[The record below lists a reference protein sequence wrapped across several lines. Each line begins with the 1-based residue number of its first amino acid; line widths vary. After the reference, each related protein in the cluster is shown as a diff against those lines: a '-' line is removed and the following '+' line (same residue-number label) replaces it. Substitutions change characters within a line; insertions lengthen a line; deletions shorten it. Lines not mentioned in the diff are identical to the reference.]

1 MGNGKLLEDNVAS
14 IFKKAEFKVIKNK
27 YKCGYEIDV
36 LAQKDGRNIICECK
50 QYEIANLEIRNL
62 IHQWDSKNKEL
73 QADKIVL
80 VIYGQSITMEQFS
93 LAKKYGIIIW
103 DYNRI
108 EYYLNMDIEKL
119 SKELLLDLGLKKRNL
134 FLRFINLITPVRY
147 RKF

>member
-1 MGNGKLLEDNVAS
+1 MGNGKLLEDISAT
-14 IFKKAEFKVIKNK
+14 IFRKARFKVIQDDRRI
-27 YKCGYEIDV
+27 GYQIDV